1 MVLKK
6 YHLHTE
12 ITKHG
17 SSLKWFWSYMI
28 LHLLWYFLPEQKRVI
43 TLYYTVKSF
52 CFSSE
57 SKEHEK
63 LFRKSSTMNRD
74 PDAAALEGLI
84 PE

>member
-1 MVLKK
+1 MVLAIHDTASSPIFFSPTKK
-6 YHLHTE
+6 SH
-12 ITKHG
+12 
-17 SSLKWFWSYMI
+17 
-28 LHLLWYFLPEQKRVI
+28 
-43 TLYYTVKSF
+43 YTVLHCDVIYESF